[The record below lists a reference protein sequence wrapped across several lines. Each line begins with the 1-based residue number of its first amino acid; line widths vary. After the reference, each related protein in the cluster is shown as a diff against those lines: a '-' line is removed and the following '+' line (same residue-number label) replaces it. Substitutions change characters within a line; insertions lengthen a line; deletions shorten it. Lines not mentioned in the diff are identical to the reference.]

1 MAGVF
6 SKRIRKLQ
14 DDFKA
19 LSHSQARETKDGEL
33 VIPRH
38 APVHKGKCPKC
49 GKAHSIN
56 EHRFHGYESHIR
68 THGDESGVAVAL
80 TPSKSTKRG
89 SAFKLPPFPEPE
101 ARRRAA
107 AKKAKPIP
115 KANPWGKGAGDVS
128 KIRGRG
134 PQRAR

>member
-6 SKRIRKLQ
+6 TKAIKKLQ
-14 DDFKA
+14 DDFRA
-19 LSHSQARETKDGEL
+19 LSYSQARETKDGDL

-38 APVHKGKCPKC
+38 KPVRKGACPKC
-49 GKAHSIN
+49 GKAHTIN

-68 THGDESGVAVAL
+68 THGDESGIAVL
-80 TPSKSTKRG
+80 TGGGSTKRG

-107 AKKAKPIP
+107 SKKAAPLPPEKPKK
-115 KANPWGKGAGDVS
+115 KASKKGK
-128 KIRGRG
+128 
-134 PQRAR
+134 